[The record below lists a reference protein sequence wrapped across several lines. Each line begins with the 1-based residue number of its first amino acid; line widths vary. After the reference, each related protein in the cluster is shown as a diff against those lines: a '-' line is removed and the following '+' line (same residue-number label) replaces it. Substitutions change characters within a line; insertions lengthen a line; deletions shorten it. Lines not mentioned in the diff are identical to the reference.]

1 MPVSGFTVLDGVK
14 LGCGLLLS
22 IPLGALALIVFV
34 SADFS
39 DFVSYFFIVAIAIG
53 IAIGIATFMGERNSR
68 RNYEDGIDD
77 EDGARP

>member
-1 MPVSGFTVLDGVK
+1 MSGFTVFDGVK

-22 IPLGALALIVFV
+22 IPLGVFALIVFV

-39 DFVSYFFIVAIAIG
+39 DFVSYFLIVAIALGIG
-53 IAIGIATFMGERNSR
+53 ISIATFIGERNIR

>member
-1 MPVSGFTVLDGVK
+1 MPVSGFTVLDGMK

-39 DFVSYFFIVAIAIG
+39 DFVSYFFIVAIG
-53 IAIGIATFMGERNSR
+53 IAVGIGIATLIGERTNR
-68 RNYEDGIDD
+68 RNYEDGTDD